1 MKNIFVMLIVQT
13 IGIIIKGNLKVR
25 YCNESFNMYCICV
38 SIVFHY
44 VFVVIRLSVGC
55 GVFDTF
61 QDSKSK
67 QLGLNG
73 HRKHNWRF
81 YNNISEMVKI
91 RDRNSF
97 IHE

>member
-13 IGIIIKGNLKVR
+13 IGIIIKGNLKVH
-25 YCNESFNMYCICV
+25 YCNECFNMYFICV

-55 GVFDTF
+55 GV